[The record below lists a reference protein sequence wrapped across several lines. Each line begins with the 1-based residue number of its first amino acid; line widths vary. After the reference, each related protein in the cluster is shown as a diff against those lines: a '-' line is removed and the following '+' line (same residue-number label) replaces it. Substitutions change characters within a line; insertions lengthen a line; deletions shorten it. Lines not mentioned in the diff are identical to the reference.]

1 MCRSLILSGSPDSF
15 ARYPKWAQTFENEL
29 SFEFKTRMSN
39 ALLLYTDDSAVQHNF
54 FTISLLDGHLQ
65 VEFRLGEKQL
75 ELPERRPVIHITFL
89 NAPRVDDG
97 QWHRF
102 SFFQAW
108 ENVRV
113 QLDEEKAFRVLGQRT
128 FALGNIRTNSDVF
141 VGGIPKE
148 IEKLSSPLRRHS
160 KHFAGALRNLVYG
173 LFPQGVSNAQ
183 LMDSI
188 GTRKTDEDYC
198 QPMTSSS
205 ASRAKLAHTA
215 GGAGDGTGYCHNEG
229 RCYSANNGARCD
241 CSDSEYEGRR
251 CEIKKPS
258 SEVSFFGNEWLGYD
272 LRRTT
277 TTQQQQQ
284 QFMPGGDRSAPPL
297 NGDTDSG
304 EMLMDDEPQAVWSL
318 RQVFNITFRTNSSNS
333 LLLLAGD
340 GRSHVELFLEK
351 GVILARSQLAGSE
364 KRMLRVQDRAL
375 RRVHLDDNLWHSV
388 TLVRELSTTALKN
401 AVFSMRLVVD
411 DFFNQEVRQ
420 FAALSRLGNAFLF
433 LGGAPS
439 ELANKLVP
447 DNLFPF
453 RGCIKKAFFQ
463 SGPVKLNLIALA
475 DQGFGQS
482 HVQTFGDLSYSCSPN
497 AQVPEVFAF
506 NSGQNF
512 TKLPAWN
519 SPSRGT
525 LAFQFRTLLPEGLL
539 LYHGQTNC
547 PNFTIC
553 DYLAFELID
562 GHLMV

>member
-1 MCRSLILSGSPDSF
+1 MCRALILSGSPDSF

-29 SFEFKTRMSN
+29 SFEFKTSMSN
-39 ALLLYTDDSAVQHNF
+39 ALLLYTDDGTVQQNF
-54 FTISLLDGHLQ
+54 FTISLLDGHIQ
-65 VEFRLGEKQL
+65 VEFRLGEKQF
-75 ELPERRPVIHITFL
+75 EMPERRPVIQIGFV
-89 NAPRVDDG
+89 NAARVDDG
-97 QWHRF
+97 KWHRF

-113 QLDEEKAFRVLGQRT
+113 QLDEEKTFRVLSQRT

-160 KHFAGALRNLVYG
+160 QHFAGAIRSLVYR
-173 LFPQGVSNAQ
+173 LFPQGVSNPQ
-183 LMDSI
+183 LMDSM

-198 QPMTSSS
+198 QPTFTSLASS
-205 ASRAKLAHTA
+205 GLAAVAAASRMAKLAQIATTTDIA
-215 GGAGDGTGYCHNEG
+215 PGIYCQNDG

-241 CSDSEYEGRR
+241 CTDSDYEGRR
-251 CEIKKPS
+251 CETKKPS
-258 SEVSFFGNEWLGYD
+258 TEVSFFGNEWLGYD
-272 LRRTT
+272 LRKEPSTVDEIAT
-277 TTQQQQQ
+277 VSLD
-284 QFMPGGDRSAPPL
+284 GD
-297 NGDTDSG
+297 
-304 EMLMDDEPQAVWSL
+304 EEDEPQAVWSL
-318 RQVFNITFRTNSSNS
+318 RQMFNITFRTNYSNA

-340 GRSHVELFLEK
+340 GRSHVELFVEK

-364 KRMLRVQDRAL
+364 KRMIRVQDRAL
-375 RRVHLDDNLWHSV
+375 RRVHFDDNLWHTV
-388 TLVRELSTTALKN
+388 TLIRELST
-401 AVFSMRLVVD
+401 MRLIVD
-411 DFFNQEVRQ
+411 DFFDQQVRQ
-420 FAALSRLGNAFLF
+420 FSTELRLGNAFLF

-439 ELANKLVP
+439 GLASQLVP
-447 DNLFPF
+447 DNLYPF

-475 DQGFGQS
+475 DQGYGQS

-506 NSGQNF
+506 NSGKNF
-512 TKLPAWN
+512 TKLPAWK

-562 GHLMV
+562 GHLMVVKILKN

>member
-1 MCRSLILSGSPDSF
+1 LRK
-15 ARYPKWAQTFENEL
+15 AEL
-29 SFEFKTRMSN
+29 
-39 ALLLYTDDSAVQHNF
+39 
-54 FTISLLDGHLQ
+54 
-65 VEFRLGEKQL
+65 
-75 ELPERRPVIHITFL
+75 
-89 NAPRVDDG
+89 
-97 QWHRF
+97 
-102 SFFQAW
+102 
-108 ENVRV
+108 
-113 QLDEEKAFRVLGQRT
+113 
-128 FALGNIRTNSDVF
+128 
-141 VGGIPKE
+141 
-148 IEKLSSPLRRHS
+148 
-160 KHFAGALRNLVYG
+160 
-173 LFPQGVSNAQ
+173 
-183 LMDSI
+183 
-188 GTRKTDEDYC
+188 
-198 QPMTSSS
+198 
-205 ASRAKLAHTA
+205 
-215 GGAGDGTGYCHNEG
+215 GGAFLV
-229 RCYSANNGARCD
+229 NGM
-241 CSDSEYEGRR
+241 
-251 CEIKKPS
+251 
-258 SEVSFFGNEWLGYD
+258 LGYD
-272 LRRTT
+272 LRRTAT

-284 QFMPGGDRSAPPL
+284 QFMPGGDPPPL
-297 NGDTDSG
+297 DDGDTDSG
-304 EMLMDDEPQAVWSL
+304 ELLMDDEPQAVWSL
-318 RQVFNITFRTNSSNS
+318 RQVFNITFRTNFSNS

-388 TLVRELSTTALKN
+388 TL
-401 AVFSMRLVVD
+401 
-411 DFFNQEVRQ
+411 
-420 FAALSRLGNAFLF
+420 
-433 LGGAPS
+433 
-439 ELANKLVP
+439 
-447 DNLFPF
+447 
-453 RGCIKKAFFQ
+453 AFFQ